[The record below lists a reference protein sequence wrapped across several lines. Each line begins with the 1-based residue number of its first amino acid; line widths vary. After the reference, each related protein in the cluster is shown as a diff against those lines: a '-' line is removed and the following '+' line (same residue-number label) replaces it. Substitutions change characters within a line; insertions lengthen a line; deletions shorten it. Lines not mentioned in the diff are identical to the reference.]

1 MAFAATAAAVVT
13 AVAAVGSAYSQIQ
26 AGKKQQQMANVQNTR
41 ERKQA
46 LREMRMRMRM
56 QEAQGVASGTYG
68 GSSMVGAMSSAQSST
83 AGAIGF
89 QSSLLAGAS
98 QVSHWN
104 NMATGFGALG
114 SVTKTLAENAGS
126 IEESIKKLRGKA

>member
-1 MAFAATAAAVVT
+1 MSLAVTAAVVT
-13 AVAAVGSAYSQIQ
+13 GIAAVGSAYSQIQ
-26 AGKKQQQMANVQNTR
+26 AGKEQQKMANVQNAR

-56 QEAQGVASGTYG
+56 QEAQGVASNTYG
-68 GSSMVGAMSSAQSST
+68 GTGMVGAMASAQSST

-89 QSSLLAGAS
+89 QSSLLQGAQ

-104 NMATGFGALG
+104 NMASGFGALG
-114 SVTKTLAENAGS
+114 SVGQAMGANAGS
-126 IEESIKKLRGKA
+126 IMAAVNKNKGTA